1 VTPLHRTLAQ
11 LASLALI
18 RGDSVEESLFVRAEA
33 LVRARQINADT
44 DAGPLIDDPPPD
56 VDAEIIKRLRQMYEA
71 GGWVLVES
79 ALADV
84 PGDLRWLYESGAVTI
99 DQLAAIHRAIG
110 VTSVADLVA
119 AVREEKIRAIPGL
132 DADLEAAVGAAL
144 PALRALTPRVPL
156 GRATAIADAV
166 LERLRAIP
174 GVKWAL
180 PVGSLRRGQDM
191 VGDIEIVAATSQPAD
206 AIADLLTVPDSPRV
220 LHKSDRRLYLL
231 IERIQVGVRL
241 PDPENAGAAL
251 LYLTGSAAHFEA
263 LRAHAAASGWRLQV
277 DGLRGS
283 DGALHPSATEDAIYA
298 ALGLPTIPPEIREGT
313 EEIALASR
321 GELPALVARADIR
334 GDLHMHSLWSDGRDP
349 VETMVQGCVALG
361 YEYMAITDHSP
372 SSAATRNLTLDTV
385 NKQADE
391 IAELRERYPTIAIL
405 HGCEVDI
412 LPDGRLDF
420 PDRILDR
427 FDIVLASLH
436 DSAGHAPD
444 RLMKRY
450 VSAMQ
455 HPLVTLITHPT
466 NRLVPHRRGYDL
478 DYDRLFELAV
488 EHRTAV
494 EIDGAPSHLD
504 LDGALAR
511 RAIAAGATVAVNSD
525 CHRGE
530 MLAFQMHLGI
540 ITARRGWVEPRHVLN
555 ARSLGDVRAVIAAKR
570 GGRTG

>member
-1 VTPLHRTLAQ
+1 M
-11 LASLALI
+11 I
-18 RGDSVEESLFVRAEA
+18 RGDRLEESVFVRAGA
-33 LVRARQINADT
+33 LVRARQIDADT
-44 DAGPLIDDPPPD
+44 DAGPLIDNPPPD
-56 VDAEIIKRLRQMYEA
+56 IDPEILKRLRQMYEA

-99 DQLAAIHRAIG
+99 DQLAAIHGALG
-110 VTSVADLVA
+110 STSAADLAA

-132 DADLEAAVGAAL
+132 DAHLEAAVGAAL
-144 PALRALTPRVPL
+144 PRLRALAPRVPL
-156 GRATAIADAV
+156 GRATALADAV

-174 GVKWAL
+174 GVTWAQ
-180 PVGSLRRGQDM
+180 PVGSLRRGQEL

-206 AIADLLTVPDSPRV
+206 AIADLLTVPESPRV
-220 LHKSDRRLYLL
+220 LHQAERRLYLL
-231 IERIQVGVRL
+231 IERMQVGVRL
-241 PDPENAGAAL
+241 PDPGNAGADL

-263 LRAHAAASGWRLQV
+263 LRARAAASGWRLTA
-277 DGLRGS
+277 DGLHGS
-283 DGALHPSATEDAIYA
+283 DGVLQPSPTEDAIYA
-298 ALGLPTIPPEIREGT
+298 ALGLPTIPPEIRESA
-313 EEIALASR
+313 EEVAAASR

-334 GDLHMHSLWSDGRDP
+334 GDLHMHSAWSDGRDP
-349 VETMVQGCVALG
+349 IEAMVQGCVALG
-361 YEYMAITDHSP
+361 YEYMAITDHSQ
-372 SSAATRNLTLDTV
+372 SSAATRNLTLGGV
-385 NKQADE
+385 AKQADE
-391 IAELRERYPTIAIL
+391 IAGLRERYPTIAIL

-420 PDRILDR
+420 PDRILER

-436 DSAGHAPD
+436 DSAGQLPEQ
-444 RLMKRY
+444 LMKRY
-450 VSAMQ
+450 TSAMQ

-504 LDGALAR
+504 LDGELSR

-525 CHRGE
+525 CHRAE
-530 MLAFQMHLGI
+530 MLGLQMRLGI
-540 ITARRGWVEPRHVLN
+540 VTARRGWVEPRHVLN
-555 ARSLGDVRAVIAAKR
+555 ARSIEEVRAVIAAKR
-570 GGRTG
+570 GAR

>member
-1 VTPLHRTLAQ
+1 M
-11 LASLALI
+11 I
-18 RGDSVEESLFVRAEA
+18 RGDLVEASLFVRAEI
-33 LVRARQINADT
+33 LVRARNINADT

-56 VDAEIIKRLRQMYEA
+56 IDPEIVKRLRQMYEA

-99 DQLAAIHRAIG
+99 DQLAAIHRALG
-110 VTSVADLVA
+110 STSAADFAA
-119 AVREEKIRAIPGL
+119 AVREEKIREVPGL
-132 DADLEAAVGAAL
+132 DADLEAAIGAAL

-156 GRATAIADAV
+156 GRATVIADAV
-166 LERLRAIP
+166 LERLRAVP
-174 GVKWAL
+174 GVNWAL

-191 VGDIEIVAATSQPAD
+191 VGDIEIVAATSRPAD
-206 AIADLLTVPDSPRV
+206 AIAALLTVPDSPRV
-220 LHKSDRRLYLL
+220 LHQADRRLYLL

-241 PDPENAGAAL
+241 PDPENAGADL

-263 LRAHAAASGWRLQV
+263 LRARAAASGWRLAA
-277 DGLRGS
+277 DGLYGS
-283 DGALHPSATEDAIYA
+283 NGTLQPSPTEDAIYA
-298 ALGLPTIPPEIREGT
+298 ALGLPSIPPEVREGT
-313 EEIALASR
+313 DEIALASR

-349 VETMVQGCVALG
+349 IETMVQGCIALG

-372 SSAATRNLTLDTV
+372 SSAATRNLTLDSV

-391 IAELRERYPTIAIL
+391 IAGLRERYPAIAIL

-420 PDRILDR
+420 PDKILDR

-436 DSAGHAPD
+436 DAAGQSPE

-450 VSAMQ
+450 TSAME

-488 EHRTAV
+488 EHQTAL

-511 RAIAAGATVAVNSD
+511 RAIAAGATVSVNSD
-525 CHRGE
+525 CHRAE
-530 MLAFQMHLGI
+530 MLALQMHFGI
-540 ITARRGWVEPRHVLN
+540 VTARRGWVEPRHVLN
-555 ARSLGDVRAVIAAKR
+555 TRSLGDVRAVIAAKR
-570 GGRTG
+570 GAR